1 MERVKRALP
10 FLLTGLLVI
19 TLFVVQF
26 VVFTPNGTAD
36 MKAFWTRLAIN
47 VFLLVTAAF
56 IWWGGG
62 MDQAKQEE
70 KSAYRTNSTLYGKK
84 VSAMADDGR
93 LRQFREYC
101 KQKTD
106 ELRTSKEKAQL
117 LRVGI
122 DRKQYEELK
131 SLTVEEL
138 RQKGYISKQIRAI
151 RKVREG
157 RVKVREINPMELMT
171 DSKARDEYDVHYDEK
186 AERTDG
192 SVHGVSDAWIE
203 RGHNEH
209 NGVVDVPAA
218 AADDNVHSV
227 PSVSRR
233 VHRDSGDEEQD
244 NPAADRVT
252 GRVRGVGGGTALT
265 GAGEQVNTVK
275 QAAARRSGRLFL
287 VAEGA

>member
-186 AERTDG
+186 AERT
-192 SVHGVSDAWIE
+192 AWT
-203 RGHNEH
+203 
-209 NGVVDVPAA
+209 V
-218 AADDNVHSV
+218 
-227 PSVSRR
+227 RR
-233 VHRDSGDEEQD
+233 VIRATVTAAFMAFLMPGLSEGITNITVWSMFLLQLLTITCTAFRAYRDGYIEIAETKNKIILRRIALLDEFEEWAAVPRL
-244 NPAADRVT
+244 PAP
-252 GRVRGVGGGTALT
+252 G
-265 GAGEQVNTVK
+265 NK
-275 QAAARRSGRLFL
+275 
-287 VAEGA
+287 